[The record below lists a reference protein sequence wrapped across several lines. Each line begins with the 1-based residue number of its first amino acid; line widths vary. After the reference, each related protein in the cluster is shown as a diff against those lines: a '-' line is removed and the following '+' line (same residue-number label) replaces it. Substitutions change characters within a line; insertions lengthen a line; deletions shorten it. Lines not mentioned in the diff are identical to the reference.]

1 MTNSYHALKI
11 ALAVLGVAAMA
22 FVATRS
28 ETLKVRLTRL
38 SYELE
43 TALAV
48 WRKQMCLLRI
58 AMLHAEFSVFPSS
71 RLFLADLTET
81 ILSLDLDY
89 YLSLGSSLTTH
100 VPSLLDLPTL
110 SNQQYFQ

>member
-28 ETLKVRLTRL
+28 ETLKVRMTRL

-71 RLFLADLTET
+71 HLFLADLTET
-81 ILSLDLDY
+81 ILDLDY